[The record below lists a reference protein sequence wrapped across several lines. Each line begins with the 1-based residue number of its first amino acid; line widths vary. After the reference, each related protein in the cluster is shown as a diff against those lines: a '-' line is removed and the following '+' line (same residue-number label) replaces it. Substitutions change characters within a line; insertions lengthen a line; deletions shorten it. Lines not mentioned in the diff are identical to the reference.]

1 MKNKALLIGIV
12 ATISVAGILI
22 WRQFKKLMDYKL
34 SFRSIKI
41 NKVNAK
47 ELSLTLGLNFQNKSD
62 IQLVLTKQKYEVS
75 INSVLLSTITNE
87 KEVVVSPKSITPMTF
102 SVSVGSKGIADLLKT
117 MNFQDLLN
125 LKKQR
130 LKVASTI
137 DVKIGSKVKT
147 ITQTSEDVIENWMKS
162 E

>member
-12 ATISVAGILI
+12 ATIGVAGFLI

-34 SFRSIKI
+34 SFRSVKI
-41 NKVNAK
+41 NKINAK

-75 INSVLLSTITNE
+75 INSVLLSTITND
-87 KEVVVSPKSITPMTF
+87 KEVVVAPNSTTPMTF
-102 SVSVGSKGIADLLKT
+102 NVSVGSKGIADLLKT
-117 MNFQDLLN
+117 MNFQELLN
-125 LKKQR
+125 IKKQR

-137 DVKIGSKVKT
+137 DVKIGSNVKT
-147 ITQTSEDVIENWMKS
+147 ITQTSEDIIENWSKS

>member
-12 ATISVAGILI
+12 ATIGVAGFLI

-34 SFRSIKI
+34 SFRSVKVNKI
-41 NKVNAK
+41 NAK

-62 IQLVLTKQKYEVS
+62 IQLVLTKQKYDVF
-75 INSVLLSTITNE
+75 INSVLLSTITND
-87 KEVVVSPKSITPMTF
+87 KEVVVAPKSTTPMTF

-117 MNFQDLLN
+117 MNFQELLN
-125 LKKQR
+125 IKKQK

-137 DVKIGSKVKT
+137 DVKVGSKVRT
-147 ITQTSEDVIENWMKS
+147 ITQTSEDIIENWTKA